1 MENSVYVLIIEK
13 LFDGVRTTS
22 YPNTTRISESKETL
36 EKYLNDSFMNTLL
49 ELLSNNEVD
58 IKLIEFM
65 GDSAMIQ
72 YKRDGGLIEEFIVKY
87 RIFTAEV
94 I

>member
-1 MENSVYVLIIEK
+1 MYVLIIEK
-13 LFDGVRTTS
+13 LFDGVRTVP

-36 EKYLNDSFMNTLL
+36 EKYLNDSFMKTLL
-49 ELLSNNEVD
+49 ELLSDNDVD
-58 IKLIEFM
+58 IKLIEFK
-65 GDSAMIQ
+65 GDSAMIL